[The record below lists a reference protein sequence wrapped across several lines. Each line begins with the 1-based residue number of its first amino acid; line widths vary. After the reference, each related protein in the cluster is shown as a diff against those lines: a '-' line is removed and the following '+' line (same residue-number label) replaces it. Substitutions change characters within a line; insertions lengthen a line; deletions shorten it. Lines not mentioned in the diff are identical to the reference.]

1 MFDILSL
8 IPGKRKLTSS
18 GWHSF
23 NAICCGHLG
32 HKADRRSRGGIKFD
46 GQRNWSY
53 HCFNCGYKCSFSLG
67 KTISEKTRQLLGW
80 CGVDKEQIQKWN
92 LESLKNKDLLD
103 FSQPKK
109 LKKIRFEEHTLPQ
122 NSVPIDSA
130 NLDHARFVDYLLGR
144 NIDPSSYPFLI
155 TPNDAGRNKN
165 RIIIPYTY
173 RDKIVGCTSRF
184 LDDRTPKYL
193 NEQQQ
198 GYVFG
203 YDFQKRDWQI
213 CILVEGVFDALSID
227 GCAVLHDDISDMQ
240 AQLLAQLNRQI
251 IVVPDYDKTGLK
263 LIDRALE
270 LGYSVSLPPWE
281 PGIKDLNDAVIRYG
295 KLPVLLSI
303 IQHATNSKIKL
314 ELRKKQ
320 IAKGI

>member
-18 GWHSF
+18 GWYSF

-46 GQRNWSY
+46 GQNNWSY
-53 HCFNCGYKCSFSLG
+53 HCFNCGYKCNFSLG
-67 KTISEKTRQLLGW
+67 KSISEKTRKFLTW
-80 CGVDKEQIQKWN
+80 CGVDKEQVQRWS
-92 LESLKNKDLLD
+92 LESLKHKDLLD
-103 FSQPKK
+103 FTKPRK
-109 LKKIRFEEHTLPQ
+109 LKKIKFEEYTLPE
-122 NSVPIDSA
+122 NSIPINTSDPS
-130 NLDHARFVDYLLGR
+130 HSKFVEYLNGR
-144 NIDPSSYPFLI
+144 GIDPQSYPFLI
-155 TPNDAGRNKN
+155 TPNDAARNKN

-184 LDDRTPKYL
+184 LDDRIPKYL
-193 NEQQQ
+193 NEQQP

-213 CILVEGVFDALSID
+213 CIVVEGVFDALSID
-227 GCAVLHDDISDMQ
+227 GCAVLHDDISDVQ
-240 AQLLAQLNRQI
+240 AQMLAQLNRQI

-281 PGIKDLNDAVIRYG
+281 AGIKDLNDAVRRYG

-320 IAKGI
+320 IVKGI

>member
-18 GWHSF
+18 GWYSF

-46 GQRNWSY
+46 GQNNWSY
-53 HCFNCGYKCSFSLG
+53 HCFNCGYKCNFSLG
-67 KTISEKTRQLLGW
+67 KSITEKTRRFLVW
-80 CGVDKEQIQKWN
+80 CGVDKEQVQRWS
-92 LESLKNKDLLD
+92 LESLKHKDLLD
-103 FSQPKK
+103 FTQPRK
-109 LKKIRFEEHTLPQ
+109 LKKVRFEEHTLPA
-122 NSVPIDSA
+122 NSTP
-130 NLDHARFVDYLLGR
+130 LDIQDPNHIKFTEYLNNRG
-144 NIDPSSYPFLI
+144 IDPTSYPFLV
-155 TPNDAGRNKN
+155 TPNDSGRNKN

-184 LDDRTPKYL
+184 LDDRSPKYL

-203 YDFQKRDWQI
+203 YDFQKRDWQV

-227 GCAVLHDDISDMQ
+227 GCAVLHDDISDTQ
-240 AQLLAQLNRQI
+240 AQILAQLNRQV

-281 PGIKDLNDAVIRYG
+281 AGIKDLNDAVRRYG